1 MEKLL
6 KTLRRTVVLKGLANR
21 FGRESLERLLRLIEA
36 CSKRC
41 LATLWSIE
49 HLTPPYIGSSTVGLE
64 RYPWLPTRIVKG
76 FYRECP

>member
-1 MEKLL
+1 M
-6 KTLRRTVVLKGLANR
+6 
-21 FGRESLERLLRLIEA
+21 RLIEA